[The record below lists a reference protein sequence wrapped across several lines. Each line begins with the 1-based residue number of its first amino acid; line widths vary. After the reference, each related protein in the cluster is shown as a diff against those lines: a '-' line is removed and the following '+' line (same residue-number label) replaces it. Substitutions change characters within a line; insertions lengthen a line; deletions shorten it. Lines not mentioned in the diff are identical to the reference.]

1 MQYWSWYAHS
11 LRDEIWPQTGTL
23 HYSSQPVTPAFVVCF
38 WMLIF
43 IIARPAASSCS
54 FSTRTTVNQ
63 SLSSSGKSFTNSF
76 STRCAYFTMEAKF
89 RDVSSH
95 AWLRPSRCNCLK
107 LSCHCFCRRMHSM
120 LIAVVA
126 AWQNQDWWVVHL
138 QRMGTCLFYQCPQ
151 AVERWTSVGKV
162 FYSDP
167 PKKDVFREE
176 PGWDWGIYGN
186 GFTHPN
192 LSRLARS
199 LDRSHKYATVSG
211 CNHLTEPCKEVL

>member
-1 MQYWSWYAHS
+1 MKYDLKQVHYIIHHNP
-11 LRDEIWPQTGTL
+11 WP
-23 HYSSQPVTPAFVVCF
+23 PPFVVCF
-38 WMLIF
+38 RMLIF

-54 FSTRTTVNQ
+54 FSTHTTVNQ
-63 SLSSSGKSFTNSF
+63 SHSSSGKSFTNSF
-76 STRCAYFTMEAKF
+76 STRYAYFTMEAKF
-89 RDVSSH
+89 REVSSH
-95 AWLRPSRCNCLK
+95 AWFLPSRCNCLK
-107 LSCHCFCRRMHSM
+107 LSCHCFYRRMHSM

-138 QRMGTCLFYQCPQ
+138 QRMGTCLFYQCPHVP
-151 AVERWTSVGKV
+151 AGGKMNVRWQG

-176 PGWDWGIYGN
+176 PARDWGIYGN

-199 LDRSHKYATVSG
+199 LDRSHKYAIVSG